1 MPDNKALDR
10 EDLEKIALEKSDPED
25 YYDLMDNLD
34 SVSYDE
40 LLHVAGLDD
49 RMSRVGDIN
58 ESRAKPTISP
68 EIDRRYLID
77 ERDTRTIYSYA
88 NDPERIAFIE
98 KGETLSTT
106 ESNPALIKNMVQ
118 LAEDKGWEAVELSGT
133 DKFRREAWFE
143 ARRRGLEVTGYEP
156 TEQDLRLAEI
166 EQPTQDNTNP
176 VADRSTALD
185 DDNLALPA
193 ISEEGKEL
201 RAKEL
206 KLAMA
211 TLEQADA
218 IKKFPELKE
227 VYELQPSAAAF
238 YRQQGGLAPEQ
249 EGDFVTKAT
258 DRAIDDLADG
268 RDVPRFDINTYK
280 SLDVDPVKHERD
292 KDIDFD

>member
-1 MPDNKALDR
+1 MPDNRTLDR

-25 YYDLMDNLD
+25 YYELMDNLD

-58 ESRAKPTISP
+58 ESRAKPTISA

-106 ESNPALIKNMVQ
+106 ESNPALIKNMLQ

-156 TEQDLRLAEI
+156 TEQDLRLAES
-166 EQPTQDNTNP
+166 EPALNRANP
-176 VADRSTALD
+176 VADSSTSRD
-185 DDNLALPA
+185 ENDNLALPA

-268 RDVPRFDINTYK
+268 RDVPKFDISTYK
-280 SLDVDPVKHERD
+280 TLDVDSIKPKNDRD
-292 KDIDFD
+292 FELD